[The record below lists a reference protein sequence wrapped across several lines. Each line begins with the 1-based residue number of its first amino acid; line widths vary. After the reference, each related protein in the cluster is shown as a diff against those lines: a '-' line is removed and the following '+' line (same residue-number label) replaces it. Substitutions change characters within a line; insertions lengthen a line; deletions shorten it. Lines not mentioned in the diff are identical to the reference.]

1 MAITY
6 HAQSGGLLSEFLLT
20 MLLTAGLM
28 AAIGQYLVSVAR
40 TQYQMQQQ
48 TQLRNEVQQLLIQLQ
63 KAIRRSG
70 FCAGSSCTGAPVRIV
85 SGSCLLLRWDKPKIT
100 AIETDVHPYNQG
112 ISFRLAHQQI
122 QARSGVFNHCRGVGW
137 ENLTNP
143 QLAKITLFRLSST
156 GNAVTLKINVEA
168 SKVNWQLT
176 FQVYRKNSG

>member
-28 AAIGQYLVSVAR
+28 AAFGQYLFNVVR
-40 TQYQMQQQ
+40 TQHQMQQQ
-48 TQLRNEVQQLLIQLQ
+48 TQLRNEVLQLLIQLQ

-70 FCAGSSCTGAPVRIV
+70 FCATTSCTGSPISIV
-85 SGSCLLLRWDKPKIT
+85 AGSCLLLRWDKPKIT
-100 AIETDVHPYNQG
+100 AIGSGVHPYNQG

-122 QARSGVFNHCRGVGW
+122 QARSGVFNHCRGLGW

-156 GNAVTLKINVEA
+156 GKAITIKINVKA
-168 SKVNWQLT
+168 STVNWQLT
-176 FQVYRKNSG
+176 YQFYRQNSG